1 MNQPSSTHRPA
12 TSASETVNDGSTSW
26 WSRLLLWR
34 EKHLP
39 EKTFVVIL
47 ALVVGIASGLAAVLL
62 KTLIHLI
69 ASFLTSRFSIEQGNL
84 LYLVFPAIGILLASM
99 YVYYIAREP
108 ISHGVTRVLY
118 ALALKKSRLKIHN
131 MYSSLLASSVTI
143 GFGGS
148 VGAEGPIVFTGAAIG
163 SNLGQAFRLS
173 PQTLA
178 MLVACGAAAGI
189 AGIFKAPIAGMLFTI
204 EVLMLDLT
212 AGAAIPLI
220 TASVAGATVAYV
232 FTGYNV
238 EFFFSQSEPFFASR
252 IPYVLLLGVFCG
264 FVSLYFIT
272 LIDRIEG
279 RFKKLRNRWVR
290 FAVGGITL
298 SILIYLMPPLYG
310 EGYEGITHLINGDVT
325 GIFNH
330 SLFYAYRN
338 NTIAVL
344 LFLFALGAFKVFAT
358 AATNGGG
365 GVGGTFA
372 PSLFV
377 GVMAGVFFAYL
388 FNHIGVINPD
398 MPLSIKNFALMG
410 MAGVMAGVMHA
421 PLMAIF
427 LTAEMTGG
435 YELFL
440 PLLIVSGSSY
450 AISRIFTPY
459 GIYSRRLAKRG
470 QLLTHQKDRSV
481 LTLLKMDSVI
491 EKDFSI
497 VHPDMSLKDMVDVIA
512 QSHRNLFPVTDN
524 DGKLLGVVQ
533 LDDIRNIMFRPDLY
547 RRVNVDRF
555 MAKPPAKI
563 IAGTPMER
571 VMKTF
576 DDIGAWNLPVV
587 DEEGRYVGFVSKSKI
602 FNSYRQVLKHYTYD

>member
-1 MNQPSSTHRPA
+1 MAQETATSST
-12 TSASETVNDGSTSW
+12 TNSASEIRPAEGSNW
-26 WSRLLLWR
+26 WIRLLMWR
-34 EKHLP
+34 ERHLP
-39 EKTFVVIL
+39 DKTFVILL
-47 ALVVGIASGLAAVLL
+47 ALIVGTAAGLAAVLL
-62 KTLIHLI
+62 KTLIGLI
-69 ASFLTSRFSIEQGNL
+69 AGFLTSRFDTEGDNL
-84 LYLVFPAIGILLASM
+84 LYLVFPAIGILLASL

-131 MYSSLLASSVTI
+131 MYSSLIASSLTI

-163 SNLGQAFRLS
+163 SNLGQAFRLR

-220 TASVAGATVAYV
+220 TASVAGATVAYA

-238 EFFFSQSEPFFASR
+238 EFFFTQSEPFHASR
-252 IPYVLLLGVFCG
+252 IPFVLLLGVFCG
-264 FVSLYFIT
+264 FVSLYFISV
-272 LIDRIEG
+272 IDRIENY
-279 RFKKLRNRWVR
+279 FKRLHNRWMR
-290 FAVGGITL
+290 WAVGGITL
-298 SILIYLMPPLYG
+298 SVLIFLMPPLYG
-310 EGYEGITHLINGDVT
+310 EGFDGITRLINGDVT
-325 GIFNH
+325 GIFNN
-330 SLFYAYRN
+330 SLFYPYRDN
-338 NTIAVL
+338 VVAVL

-377 GVMAGVFFAYL
+377 GSMTGVFFAFL
-388 FNHIGVINPD
+388 FNHLGFIDPQT
-398 MPLSIKNFALMG
+398 PLSIKNFALMG

-427 LTAEMTGG
+427 LAAEMTGG
-435 YELFL
+435 YDLFL
-440 PLLIVSGSSY
+440 PLLIVSASSY
-450 AISRIFTPY
+450 GVCRIFTPY

-470 QLLTHQKDRSV
+470 ELLTHQKDRSV

-491 EKDFSI
+491 ERDFI
-497 VHPDMSLKDMVDVIA
+497 EVHPQMSLKEMVDVISR
-512 QSHRNLFPVTDN
+512 SHRNLFPVTDEE
-524 DGKLLGVVQ
+524 GMLLGVVQ

-547 RRVNVDRF
+547 RRLFVYRF
-555 MAKPPAKI
+555 MAMPPAR
-563 IAGTPMER
+563 AVLGMGMDT
-571 VMKTF
+571 VMKMF
-576 DDIGAWNLPVV
+576 DNTGAWNLPVV
-587 DEEGRYVGFVSKSKI
+587 DEQGHYVGFVSKSKI
-602 FNSYRQVLKHYTYD
+602 FNSYRQVLKHYSDE

>member
-1 MNQPSSTHRPA
+1 MAQQQNNPRPA
-12 TSASETVNDGSTSW
+12 NTAASGLSTDKAGW
-26 WSRLLLWR
+26 WIRLLIWR
-34 EKHLP
+34 EKHIP
-39 EKTFVVIL
+39 DKTFVVML
-47 ALVVGIASGLAAVLL
+47 ALIVGIAAGLAAVLL
-62 KTLIHLI
+62 KTLIALI
-69 ASFLTSRFSIEQGNL
+69 ANFLTSRFVTEGGNL
-84 LYLVFPAIGILLASM
+84 LYLVFPAIGILLASL

-131 MYSSLLASSVTI
+131 MYSSLIASSVTI

-163 SNLGQAFRLS
+163 SNLGQAFRLT
-173 PQTLA
+173 PQTMA

-220 TASVAGATVAYV
+220 AASVAGATVSYV

-252 IPYVLLLGVFCG
+252 IPFVLLLGVFCG
-264 FVSLYFIT
+264 FVSLYFIN

-279 RFKKLRNRWVR
+279 RFKRLRNRWVR
-290 FAVGGITL
+290 FAVGGLTL
-298 SILIYLMPPLYG
+298 SVLIFLMPPLYG
-310 EGYEGITHLINGDVT
+310 EGFDGITRLINGDVT
-325 GIFNH
+325 GIFNN
-330 SLFYAYRN
+330 SLFYPYRN
-338 NTIAVL
+338 NTVAVL

-377 GVMAGVFFAYL
+377 GCMAGVFFAYL
-388 FNHIGVINPD
+388 FNHLGLIDPQT
-398 MPLSIKNFALMG
+398 PLSIKNFALMG

-421 PLMAIF
+421 PMMAIF

-435 YELFL
+435 YDLFL
-440 PLLIVSGSSY
+440 PLLIVSASSY
-450 AISRIFTPY
+450 GVCRIFTPY

-470 QLLTHQKDRSV
+470 ELLTHQKDRSV

-491 EKDFSI
+491 EKDFTV

-512 QSHRNLFPVTDN
+512 HSHRNLFPVTND
-524 DGKLLGVVQ
+524 DGKLIGVVQ
-533 LDDIRNIMFRPDLY
+533 LDDPQYHVPSRPVPPHERGPFYVDSTCQSHCRHTDGKGDENI
-547 RRVNVDRF
+547 
-555 MAKPPAKI
+555 
-563 IAGTPMER
+563 
-571 VMKTF
+571 
-576 DDIGAWNLPVV
+576 
-587 DEEGRYVGFVSKSKI
+587 
-602 FNSYRQVLKHYTYD
+602 

>member
-1 MNQPSSTHRPA
+1 MARDNTA
-12 TSASETVNDGSTSW
+12 TQRSDAAASAPNGEGNGW
-26 WSRLLLWR
+26 WLQLLIWR
-34 EKHLP
+34 EKHVP
-39 EKTFVVIL
+39 EKTFVVML
-47 ALVVGIASGLAAVLL
+47 ALIIGTASGLAAVLL
-62 KTLIHLI
+62 KTLIGLI
-69 ASFLTSRFSIEQGNL
+69 AGFLTNRFDIERDNL
-84 LYLVFPAIGILLASM
+84 LYLVFPAIGILLASL

-118 ALALKKSRLKIHN
+118 ALALKKSRLKVHN

-238 EFFFSQSEPFFASR
+238 EFFFSQSEPFYASR
-252 IPYVLLLGVFCG
+252 IPFVVMLGVFCG

-272 LIDRIEG
+272 LVDRIEN
-279 RFKKLRNRWVR
+279 RFKRLRNRWVR

-298 SILIYLMPPLYG
+298 SLLIYLLPPLYG
-310 EGYEGITHLINGDVT
+310 EGYDGITHLINGDIT
-325 GIFNH
+325 SIFNH
-330 SLFYAYRN
+330 SLFYNYRN

-388 FNHIGVINPD
+388 VNQLGFID
-398 MPLSIKNFALMG
+398 LDTPLSIKNFALMG

-440 PLLIVSGSSY
+440 PLLIVSASSY
-450 AISRIFTPY
+450 AICRIFTPY

-470 QLLTHQKDRSV
+470 ELLTHQKDRSV

-497 VHPDMSLKDMVDVIA
+497 VHPDMSLKDMVDTIA
-512 QSHRNLFPVTDN
+512 QSHRNLFPVTD
-524 DGKLLGVVQ
+524 DEGTLLGVVQ

-547 RRVNVDRF
+547 RRMYVNRF
-555 MAKPPAKI
+555 MAIPPAKVVI
-563 IAGTPMER
+563 GTPMEQ

-576 DDIGAWNLPVV
+576 DHTGAWNLPVI
-587 DEEGRYVGFVSKSKI
+587 DEKGHYVGFVSKSKI

>member
-1 MNQPSSTHRPA
+1 MARNNSA
-12 TSASETVNDGSTSW
+12 TRSTSNDTTADNSSW
-26 WSRLLLWR
+26 WTRLLLWR
-34 EKHLP
+34 EKHIP
-39 EKTFVVIL
+39 DKTFVVLL
-47 ALVVGIASGLAAVLL
+47 ALIVGITSGLAAVLL
-62 KTLIHLI
+62 KTLIALI
-69 ASFLTSRFSIEQGNL
+69 AGMLTSRFHIEQGNL
-84 LYLVFPAIGILLASM
+84 LYLVLPAVGILLASM

-131 MYSSLLASSVTI
+131 MYSSLIASSVTI

-163 SNLGQAFRLS
+163 SNLGQAFKLT

-189 AGIFKAPIAGMLFTI
+189 AGIFKAPIAGVLFTV
-204 EVLMLDLT
+204 EVLMMDLT

-220 TASVAGATVAYV
+220 TASVVGATVAYV

-252 IPYVLLLGVFCG
+252 IPFVVLLGVFCG
-264 FVSLYFIT
+264 FVSLYFIN

-279 RFKKLRNRWVR
+279 RFKKLHNRWVR

-298 SILIYLMPPLYG
+298 SILIFLMPPLYG
-310 EGYEGITHLINGDVT
+310 EGYDAITRLINGDVT
-325 GIFNH
+325 GIFNN
-330 SLFYAYRN
+330 SLFYPYRD
-338 NTIAVL
+338 NTVAVL
-344 LFLFALGAFKVFAT
+344 LFLFALGAFKVLAT

-388 FNHIGVINPD
+388 FNHLGFIDPD

-427 LTAEMTGG
+427 LAAEMTGG

-440 PLLIVSGSSY
+440 PLLIV
-450 AISRIFTPY
+450 
-459 GIYSRRLAKRG
+459 
-470 QLLTHQKDRSV
+470 
-481 LTLLKMDSVI
+481 
-491 EKDFSI
+491 
-497 VHPDMSLKDMVDVIA
+497 
-512 QSHRNLFPVTDN
+512 
-524 DGKLLGVVQ
+524 
-533 LDDIRNIMFRPDLY
+533 
-547 RRVNVDRF
+547 
-555 MAKPPAKI
+555 
-563 IAGTPMER
+563 
-571 VMKTF
+571 
-576 DDIGAWNLPVV
+576 
-587 DEEGRYVGFVSKSKI
+587 
-602 FNSYRQVLKHYTYD
+602 